1 MPAVVELADEN
12 LIVRICCQ
20 EVLFWLIHSMI
31 LIYADQDLVVV
42 AVSSDYISFPLTQA
56 WVMRDLV
63 KSKANVRYLLKQ
75 VTTCK
80 VRTA

>member
-1 MPAVVELADEN
+1 MLAVVGLANEN
-12 LIVRICCQ
+12 LMIRISCQ
-20 EVLFWLIHSMI
+20 EVLFWLFHTTTQID
-31 LIYADQDLVVV
+31 ADQDLVVV
-42 AVSSDYISFPLTQA
+42 AASSDYISFPLTRA

-63 KSKANVRYLLKQ
+63 KSKANVRYLLEQ